1 MPARKPEEADGL
13 TAYRAKRSPDRT
25 PEPFGT
31 GREAGGSMFVVQ
43 KHAARRTHF
52 DLRLEWGG
60 VLHSWAVPKGPAA
73 DPVEKRL
80 AVEVEPHP
88 LEYGDF
94 EGMIPEGNYGA
105 GAVIVWDRGVW
116 IPTEDPEEAFE
127 SGKLLFDLKGYKLRG
142 RWTLVRTTRNPKE
155 WLLIKERDPYASTGG
170 DDRYPE
176 DSIFSGRTV
185 EQLKEQTDPS
195 APILARLEALDVPRN
210 GPRAG
215 DVQLMLAEPR
225 EEVFTK
231 PGWVFEL
238 KYDGYRLI
246 AARENGRGMLI
257 SRAGNDLTD
266 VFPEVAR
273 AVAALPYEHLVLD
286 GEVVVHDDAGL
297 PSFHRLQKRAKLQRR
312 PDIARAGVDLP
323 ATLYVFD
330 LLAFDDYDVRPL
342 PLETR
347 KELLREI
354 LPTVGPLRYS
364 EHIPEQGEAMY
375 RQVQRLGL
383 EGLVAKK
390 ADAPYRGGRSSSW
403 LKIRVDKTDDFVVVG
418 YTAPKGSRAG
428 FGALHVAQY
437 LDAQLV
443 YTGRAGTGFNTEQI
457 RNIAEDL
464 AALERDTPPCT
475 GNLPKGKEHRW
486 VEPELVCE
494 VRFKE
499 LTEIGLLRQPVFL
512 RLRDDKAPKECVRTV
527 INEELPEP
535 EPASPAP
542 SEPERTVRISNL
554 DKVFWPEEGYTK
566 GDLIEYYREASAW
579 LLPYLQDRPL
589 VLTRYPDGI
598 AGKSFFQ
605 KDAPVFA
612 PDWIRTVTLWSEG
625 SDRELRYF
633 VCEDV
638 ESLLYIVNLAAIPLH
653 IWSSRVSSLEHPDW
667 CILDL
672 DPKEAPFQHVVK
684 VARAIRTLC
693 EDIELP
699 CFIKTSGSTGVHVL
713 VPMGGQ
719 CTYEQSRALGSLL
732 ARIIADELPDIATI
746 TRQPSKR
753 EGRVYVDYVQNGHG
767 RLLVSPFCVRPLP
780 GAPVSTPLTWR
791 EVNARLDIQRH
802 TIRTVPKR
810 LQKMKDD
817 PLRPVLDLK
826 PDLMSALQRLYER
839 LESSER

>member
-1 MPARKPEEADGL
+1 
-13 TAYRAKRSPDRT
+13 
-25 PEPFGT
+25 
-31 GREAGGSMFVVQ
+31 
-43 KHAARRTHF
+43 
-52 DLRLEWGG
+52 
-60 VLHSWAVPKGPAA
+60 
-73 DPVEKRL
+73 
-80 AVEVEPHP
+80 
-88 LEYGDF
+88 
-94 EGMIPEGNYGA
+94 
-105 GAVIVWDRGVW
+105 
-116 IPTEDPEEAFE
+116 
-127 SGKLLFDLKGYKLRG
+127 
-142 RWTLVRTTRNPKE
+142 
-155 WLLIKERDPYASTGG
+155 
-170 DDRYPE
+170 
-176 DSIFSGRTV
+176 
-185 EQLKEQTDPS
+185 
-195 APILARLEALDVPRN
+195 
-210 GPRAG
+210 
-215 DVQLMLAEPR
+215 
-225 EEVFTK
+225 
-231 PGWVFEL
+231 
-238 KYDGYRLI
+238 
-246 AARENGRGMLI
+246 
-257 SRAGNDLTD
+257 
-266 VFPEVAR
+266 
-273 AVAALPYEHLVLD
+273 
-286 GEVVVHDDAGL
+286 
-297 PSFHRLQKRAKLQRR
+297 
-312 PDIARAGVDLP
+312 
-323 ATLYVFD
+323 LYVFD

-443 YTGRAGTGFNTEQI
+443 YTGRVGTGFNTEQI

-542 SEPERTVRISNL
+542 SEPERTVRFSNL